1 MTNWKTT
8 LGGIIAVVGLACKH
22 HPLTAQWSDFV
33 TAIGVGILGL
43 SARDFNKSSEQS
55 GAKSIKSNA
64 TDPN

>member
-8 LGGIIAVVGLACKH
+8 LGGIIAAVGLACKH
-22 HPLTAQWSDFV
+22 HPLTAPWSDFV

-55 GAKSIKSNA
+55 GATTTKESKA
-64 TDPN
+64 